1 MAEYFQRILLCFAA
15 LIVVLS
21 AGAAVEA
28 PDMKAVDKL
37 FKERRYAEALKGYM
51 ACEQARVG
59 GIGYVLLQEIACAE
73 KINDARLRKQAL
85 KKLCALDLS
94 PENIRCVEAAYQKRY
109 EELLSARHQPGDMDR
124 YLKELV
130 EKFRG
135 GGLAAH
141 TATAEVRSRLASAEW
156 TAADRLFRNC
166 CAAYPQSL
174 TNAMR
179 FVAENLQKKRA
190 VAKDSLPV
198 FLSLAREDLD
208 FAMFLA
214 EKGAS
219 LPGCWMLF
227 DGVGDDL
234 VKRGKADKALDCY
247 RRASNCANAPANDL
261 GYKVISL
268 ELGMPSKRGKAIPH
282 ALESLK
288 DNPKSKWHFALFRL
302 VLKALAEEGRFDE
315 AEALAGNRKLVPQSY
330 MTDSVASDINGF
342 RARREKREEE
352 KRKKALIRRRDEPF
366 VNVAKLR
373 DSGKFHEALKACDAI
388 CAESCD
394 KDFELR
400 ALRLSADIC
409 YGDLCDF
416 HEAARRYESLV
427 RDEGLPLGLTL
438 PVRRLLLSFIV
449 VGREREAQ
457 DLLDRLPKHDATRE
471 NPEYNDIIAGLAAG
485 IGGVR
490 PERLGVAAR
499 TMRAANILFAAGET
513 PLALKLFKCV
523 NVQNGAVRGMENE
536 AMMQEARC
544 LGRLGQTGMA
554 LSAYRRL
561 MQRVGRSKLASDALM
576 RMAVLYAGLLGD
588 REKAILCYEQVEAEY
603 PNTPNAEQAMFYRL
617 TMLMMAGEWEDAA
630 KLRIKFLKICKNDS
644 VRRAVD
650 VAYGDAVK
658 RRSLKPK
665 GK

>member
-21 AGAAVEA
+21 AGAAAEA

-214 EKGAS
+214 EKGSS

-342 RARREKREEE
+342 RARREKLEEE

-366 VNVAKLR
+366 ENVAKLR

-427 RDEGLPLGLTL
+427 LDEGLPLGLTL

-499 TMRAANILFAAGET
+499 TMRAANILFEAGET

-523 NVQNGAVRGMENE
+523 NVKNGAVRGMENE

-630 KLRIKFLKICKNDS
+630 KLRIKFLKICKNES

>member
-21 AGAAVEA
+21 AGAAAEA

-73 KINDARLRKQAL
+73 KTNDARLRKQAL
-85 KKLCALDLS
+85 KKLCALDIS

-214 EKGAS
+214 EKGSS

-366 VNVAKLR
+366 ENVAKLR

-427 RDEGLPLGLTL
+427 LDEGLPLGLTL

-499 TMRAANILFAAGET
+499 TMRAANILFEAGET
-513 PLALKLFKCV
+513 PLALKLFKRV
-523 NVQNGAVRGMENE
+523 NVKNGAVRGMENE

>member
-21 AGAAVEA
+21 AGAAAEA

-73 KINDARLRKQAL
+73 KTNDARLRKQAL
-85 KKLCALDLS
+85 KKLCALDIS

-214 EKGAS
+214 EKGSS

-342 RARREKREEE
+342 RARREKLEEE

-366 VNVAKLR
+366 ENVAKLR

-427 RDEGLPLGLTL
+427 LDEGLPLGLTL

-499 TMRAANILFAAGET
+499 TMRAANILFEAGET
-513 PLALKLFKCV
+513 PLALKLFKRV
-523 NVQNGAVRGMENE
+523 NVKNGAVRGMENE

>member
-214 EKGAS
+214 EKGSS

-342 RARREKREEE
+342 RARREKLEEE

-366 VNVAKLR
+366 ENVAKLR

-427 RDEGLPLGLTL
+427 LDEGLPLGLTL

-499 TMRAANILFAAGET
+499 TMRAANILFEAGET
-513 PLALKLFKCV
+513 PLALKLFKRV
-523 NVQNGAVRGMENE
+523 NVKNGAVRGMENE

-561 MQRVGRSKLASDALM
+561 MQRVGRSKLASDVLM

>member
-1 MAEYFQRILLCFAA
+1 MKIVPLFRICFMILIIASVVVIAA
-15 LIVVLS
+15 
-21 AGAAVEA
+21 EA

-315 AEALAGNRKLVPQSY
+315 AEALAGNRKLVPRSY

-427 RDEGLPLGLTL
+427 LDEGLPLGLTL

-499 TMRAANILFAAGET
+499 TMRAANILFEAGET
-513 PLALKLFKCV
+513 PLALKLFKRV
-523 NVQNGAVRGMENE
+523 NVKNGAVRGMENE

-658 RRSLKPK
+658 RRSLKSK